1 MNITEQVLAL
11 LTHELRLK
19 DNIVTLESNLKEDL
33 DVQSLEAIELLMAL
47 EDEFKIEFDEK
58 DHEHI
63 TTVQNIV
70 DLVNKLKKK

>member
-1 MNITEQVLAL
+1 MTNQVLAL

-19 DNIVTLESNLKEDL
+19 DAVIKAELNLKEDL

-47 EDEFKIEFDEK
+47 EDKFKIEFDEK

-63 TTVQNIV
+63 TTVQDIV
-70 DLVNKLKKK
+70 NLVSKLVK

>member
-1 MNITEQVLAL
+1 MDTTAQVLEL

-19 DNIVTLESNLKEDL
+19 DTVVKLESNLKEDL

-47 EDEFKIEFDEK
+47 EDKFKIEFAEK

-63 TTVQNIV
+63 KTVQDVVN
-70 DLVNKLKKK
+70 LVNKLVK

>member
-11 LTHELRLK
+11 LTDELRLK
-19 DNIVTLESNLKEDL
+19 DNVVALESNLKEDL

-47 EDEFKIEFDEK
+47 EDKFKIEFDEK

-63 TTVQNIV
+63 VTVQDIV
-70 DLVNKLKKK
+70 NLVTKLVK

>member
-1 MNITEQVLAL
+1 MTNQVLAL

-19 DNIVTLESNLKEDL
+19 DAVIKAELNLKEDL

-47 EDEFKIEFDEK
+47 EDKFKIEFDEK

-63 TTVQNIV
+63 TTVQDVIN
-70 DLVNKLKKK
+70 LVNKLVK